1 MNKNLHNTLQLSP
14 YNIAVKEAY
23 FAILKQAQK
32 LLSTIEQ
39 EELRFTLIRGSSKST
54 DGIIVHEFVNPLL
67 YLRLECRSDNL
78 FAIHYGFEQ
87 ILEDARLHNITALF
101 TRYVYYLTSKTTTQI
116 DIESCVKT
124 DWCINTPSAM
134 YEYIDE
140 QHKYH
145 SFKLIKYKVTA
156 GQRKRMLSVA

>member
-1 MNKNLHNTLQLSP
+1 MNKNLHNIPHLSP
-14 YNIAVKEAY
+14 YNTAVKEAY

-39 EELRFTLIRGSSKST
+39 EELRFTLIRERSKSA
-54 DGIIVHEFVNPLL
+54 DAIIVHEFVNPLL

-78 FAIHYGFEQ
+78 FTIHYGFEQ
-87 ILEDARLHNITALF
+87 ILEDATLHNLTALF
-101 TRYVYYLTSKTTTQI
+101 TRYVYNLTSKTITQI

-124 DWCINTPSAM
+124 DWCVNTPSAM
-134 YEYIDE
+134 FEYIEE

-145 SFKLIKYKVTA
+145 TFKLIKHKVTA